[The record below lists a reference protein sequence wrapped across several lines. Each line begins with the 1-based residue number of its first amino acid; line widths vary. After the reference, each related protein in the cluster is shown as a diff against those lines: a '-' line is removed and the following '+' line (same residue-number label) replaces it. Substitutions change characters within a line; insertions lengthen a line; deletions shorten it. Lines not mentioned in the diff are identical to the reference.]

1 MSYFRALLV
10 SCIALGLQLCAAD
23 GAHRLLLADSES
35 GSIRVLNLEDG
46 DEVETLELSGPAR
59 LYTVGDGRYA
69 FAVQREQ
76 NVTNAIDGGLW
87 IDDHGD
93 HFHAYMRDPVVFD
106 FDIEGGVPTHFVEN
120 DGVIAVY
127 NDGAGDASLMRLSEI
142 RQDSP
147 AVDVVANGPAHH
159 GVAVPLDDQ
168 VLISIADDGESLP
181 KGVDL
186 VDMDSTI
193 LQEVHDCPLLHG
205 SASDGDLVVLGCGD
219 GVLVVDNSDSP
230 METFN
235 IPSPDGEEGRVG
247 TVIKHPRW
255 DFFIGNHGPLALSK
269 IDVAERSMELFPV
282 PIDVS
287 AFGFTKDGRSI
298 VAITMDG
305 QVHTISPSDGNITNS
320 VELIAP
326 YESGVRPVL
335 AFAPGRVVVSDHSSG
350 EIYVLDDETLDT
362 KMTFDADGIP
372 QSMTVVGWEFDDDD
386 EHDHDHD
393 HDDDDHDHDHDDDDH
408 DHDHDHDHDDDDDD
422 HDHDH
427 DHEHGDD
434 DHDHD
439 HDHDDDDHEHDH
451 DHDHG
456 NGDDE

>member
-35 GSIRVLNLEDG
+35 GSIRVLNLENG

-93 HFHAYMRDPVVFD
+93 HFHAYMRDPVVLD

-362 KMTFDADGIP
+362 MMTFDADGIP

-408 DHDHDHDHDDDDDD
+408 DHDHDH
-422 HDHDH
+422 
-427 DHEHGDD
+427 EHGDD